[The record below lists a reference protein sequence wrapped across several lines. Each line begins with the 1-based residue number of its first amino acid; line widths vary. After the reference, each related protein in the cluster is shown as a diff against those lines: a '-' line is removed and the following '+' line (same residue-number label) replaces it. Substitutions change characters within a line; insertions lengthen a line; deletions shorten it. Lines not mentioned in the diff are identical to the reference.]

1 MQLYFLMLH
10 LSFFLLLWQQLA
22 KYIDGNHLKFK
33 TFVIFHV
40 KMCRLIL
47 IIILVPQVFESSFKI
62 MNFKSILSV
71 LQENIV
77 FYNCDDITI
86 KNC

>member
-33 TFVIFHV
+33 AFVIFHV

-62 MNFKSILSV
+62 MSLNQYYHIVSIAEKYCL
-71 LQENIV
+71 L
-77 FYNCDDITI
+77 
-86 KNC
+86 